1 MSRRILSVIF
11 LTLSLASCSAFG
23 RVATCP
29 QPPTELLLPAKPLAT
44 EGEATAVTQAE
55 VLSQYVDDIGRYEA
69 LRLKH
74 NALQGWYVRECH
86 GG

>member
-1 MSRRILSVIF
+1 
-11 LTLSLASCSAFG
+11 
-23 RVATCP
+23 
-29 QPPTELLLPAKPLAT
+29 LPAKPLAT